1 LNKIDDQRKE
11 AENKIVLAN
20 NNLEKRILAVPPNE
34 TK

>member
-20 NNLEKRILAVPPNE
+20 NNLEKRNSGG
-34 TK
+34 TT